1 MIRIAGLLAAAAALS
16 GCTGG
21 LRYATETEWPG
32 SGHGRVES
40 RIDQGP
46 SRLTESGAGAPVV
59 VGGAVLGQVDSG
71 AWLRTP
77 ALSHYEVRSPDG
89 TLHIISSERAFPEG
103 SCVAWTGYADSPART
118 HWSWGRV
125 ELTASDQCV
134 P

>member
-1 MIRIAGLLAAAAALS
+1 MRFAATLAVAVALS
-16 GCTGG
+16 GCTMGQ
-21 LRYATETEWPG
+21 RYSTVTEWPG
-32 SGHGRVES
+32 SGYGRVES
-40 RIDQGP
+40 RIDQGR
-46 SRLTESGAGAPVV
+46 SRLAESGTGAPVV

-77 ALSHYEVRSPDG
+77 PLSHYEVRSPDG
-89 TLHIISSERAFPEG
+89 TLHIISTESAFPEG

-125 ELTASDQCV
+125 ELQASDKCV